1 MRLSTLIEKAK
12 KLGLRLG
19 FMKFIGYEAIFSCA
33 FRRLGTDDRYC
44 FLPNTDDYW
53 YADPLICVRDGRQI
67 VFMERVNRHTGIGC
81 IACADITDGS
91 WGEIVPV
98 IEESFHMSFPMCFE
112 WGGELYM
119 IPETEMD
126 ERINLYR
133 NTEFPYKWE
142 RVEGFMEGRRLVD
155 TVLTARSADDKRLD
169 FLTSE
174 YKPGDDFYTRFRRF
188 ALMRV
193 ADGAITCED
202 LGLVSEEY
210 TLKSRMAGYVIDGD
224 KLPGTD
230 GAGGSD
236 GAAGDGVSCAGLNGR
251 DVYPVQRSTSG
262 VYGYSVMM
270 YAGDPSEGK
279 LIREILPGSI
289 RLDKPR
295 RLIGVHTYSIS
306 DQYEVIDVQYLV
318 RHI

>member
-1 MRLSTLIEKAK
+1 MQLSTLIRKAK

-33 FRRLGTDDRYC
+33 FRRLGSDDEYC

-67 VFMERVNRHTGIGC
+67 VFMERVERHTGIGC
-81 IACADITDGS
+81 IACADITDGT

-126 ERINLYR
+126 KRINLYR

-142 RVEGFMEGRRLVD
+142 RVEGFMEGCRLVD
-155 TVLTARSADDKRLD
+155 TVLTGRSAGDERLD

-188 ALMRV
+188 ALTR
-193 ADGAITCED
+193 GAAGEITCED
-202 LGLVSEEY
+202 LGLVSEDY
-210 TLKSRMAGYVIDGD
+210 TLQSRMAGYPIPGD
-224 KLPGTD
+224 R
-230 GAGGSD
+230 A
-236 GAAGDGVSCAGLNGR
+236 
-251 DVYPVQRSTSG
+251 VYPVQRSTSG

-270 YAGDPSEGK
+270 YAGDPADGK

-295 RLIGVHTYSIS
+295 RLIGVHTYSLS

-318 RHI
+318 RHIRPADD